1 MQLAIKLVSTSMDRI
16 IVPVHKGTDL
26 LVMGIHV
33 LVSRGMSGTLI

>member
-1 MQLAIKLVSTSMDRI
+1 MQLAIKLVSTSMDHI

-33 LVSRGMSGTLI
+33 LVSRGMSVNLV

>member
-26 LVMGIHV
+26 PAMGIRV
-33 LVSRGMSGTLI
+33 LVSRGMSVNSI